1 MTSPKSIACRWVLAA
16 AGLLGSCWTAQAA
29 EHPPLAPTRDV
40 MVAYQ
45 VWASQMPAGAMGG
58 SDGQAGQNIKMSYSV
73 ASGRLRIEQASLPGY
88 LLVDRAAGRVSLV
101 MEPMQSFMDMPFDDK
116 AGAGL
121 LLNDTMSFARA
132 GQDKVAGLACTVWAV
147 TSGQTTARLC
157 ITEDGVIL
165 RGEGSDPRQGKGKL
179 MATAVTF
186 AAQPAAKFSPP
197 PGFHRME
204 LPPGGLPSG
213 GMGSKS
219 LRPPG

>member
-1 MTSPKSIACRWVLAA
+1 MTSPKSIACRWIVVAT
-16 AGLLGSCWTAQAA
+16 GLLGSFCAAQAA

-40 MVAYQ
+40 TVAYQ
-45 VWASQMPAGAMGG
+45 VRASQMPSGAMGRG
-58 SDGQAGQNIKMSYSV
+58 DGQDGQTIKMSYSV
-73 ASGRLRIEQASLPGY
+73 ASGRLRIEQVSLPGY
-88 LLVDRAAGRVSLV
+88 MLVDRAAGRVTMV
-101 MEPMQSFMDMPFDDK
+101 MEPMQTFMDMPLDDK

-121 LLNDTMSFARA
+121 LLNDKMRFVR
-132 GQDKVAGLACTVWAV
+132 GGGDKVAGLACTVWTV

-165 RGEGSDPRQGKGKL
+165 RGEGSDPKRGTGKL
-179 MATAVTF
+179 VATAVTY
-186 AAQPAAKFSPP
+186 AAQPVAKFSAP

-204 LPPGGLPSG
+204 MPSAGLPSG